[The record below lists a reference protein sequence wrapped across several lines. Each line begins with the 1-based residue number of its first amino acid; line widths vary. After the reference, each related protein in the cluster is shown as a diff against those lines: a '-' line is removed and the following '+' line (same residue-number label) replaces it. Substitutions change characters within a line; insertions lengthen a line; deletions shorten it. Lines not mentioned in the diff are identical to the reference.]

1 MDDDQ
6 NTLNA
11 PAYPVN
17 RKGRK
22 PGTPNKKTVIK
33 QTLEAIKQATGVQ
46 NEAELD
52 PLVGL
57 AWAAAE
63 AKRMFLLQQSAIEAQ
78 AVPVET
84 DDGEEGPP
92 GLPLPQM
99 MGIAKDWLG
108 MYVRA
113 LEVLAP
119 YMHARKVQVN
129 HANKDGTG
137 NQEVVVKV
145 VSTGVPRAP
154 SVGTMPLHGQDGLA
168 TAATQVPVMQ

>member
-1 MDDDQ
+1 M
-6 NTLNA
+6 TEKTAPGSLN
-11 PAYPVN
+11 
-17 RKGRK
+17 RGGRK
-22 PGTPNKKTVIK
+22 PGTLNKKTVIR
-33 QTLEAIKQATGVQ
+33 QTLEAIKEATGVE

-63 AKRMFLLQQSAIEAQ
+63 AKRMFLLQQSAIEAL
-78 AVPVET
+78 AVPQPGEAE
-84 DDGEEGPP
+84 DGEDAPP
-92 GLPLPQM
+92 GIPLPQM

-108 MYVRA
+108 MYVRS

-119 YMHARKVQVN
+119 YIHARKVQLN

-145 VSTGVPRAP
+145 ISTGVPRPP
-154 SVGTMPLHGQDGLA
+154 SVGQMPLHGQDGDELA
-168 TAATQVPVMQ
+168 QASIH

>member
-1 MDDDQ
+1 MATDKTAPG
-6 NTLNA
+6 TLN
-11 PAYPVN
+11 
-17 RKGRK
+17 RGGRK
-22 PGTPNKKTVIK
+22 PGTLNKKTVIK
-33 QTLEAIKQATGVQ
+33 QTLEAIKEATGVQ

-63 AKRMFLLQQSAIEAQ
+63 AKRMFVMQQSAIEAM
-78 AVPVET
+78 AVPQP
-84 DDGEEGPP
+84 GEADEDGPP

-99 MGIAKDWLG
+99 MGIAKDWLA

-119 YMHARKVQVN
+119 YVHARKVQLN

-137 NQEVVVKV
+137 DMNVVVKV

-154 SVGTMPLHGQDGLA
+154 SVGSMPLHGQDGLA
-168 TAATQVPVMQ
+168 VAEAGAHVLQ